1 MWSDYLQYQ
10 SLTYPSVGSL
20 GAGSLT
26 NTGTEGWR
34 NVFWVQAAL
43 HGVLVLMLLF
53 LYYPPKRSDYPKM
66 KPLEYVWSLDP
77 VGCLLFVSGSTLVIL
92 ALDWTGGTYPW
103 SNAHIGAP
111 LGVGI
116 ALLIGFGLYGTRS
129 LGIAGINWLM
139 FHQSGRAGKMGSS
152 LM

>member
-1 MWSDYLQYQ
+1 M
-10 SLTYPSVGSL
+10 LTYHSVGSL

-66 KPLEYVWSLDP
+66 KFTEYLWCLDP
-77 VGCLLFVSGSTLVIL
+77 IGCLFFISGSTLVIL

-103 SNAHIGAP
+103 SNAHVGAP
-111 LGVGI
+111 LGIGL
-116 ALLIGFGLYGTRS
+116 ALLICFGLYGKSTVRVLTMTS
-129 LGIAGINWLM
+129 LTML
-139 FHQSGRAGKMGSS
+139 
-152 LM
+152 